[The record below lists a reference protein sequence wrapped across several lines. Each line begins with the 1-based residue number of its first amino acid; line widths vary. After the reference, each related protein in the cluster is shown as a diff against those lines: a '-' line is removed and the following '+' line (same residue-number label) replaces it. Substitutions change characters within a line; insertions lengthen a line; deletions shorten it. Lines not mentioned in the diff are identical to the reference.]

1 MWIKNLLE
9 RQQHCPKCFKQS
21 FFFFNETTIKMSF
34 CGKNSCKTP
43 SQRHDKYEGFCEC
56 MYQYGEKKVKI
67 NIKFASL
74 SVGNW
79 LILIPQL

>member
-1 MWIKNLLE
+1 
-9 RQQHCPKCFKQS
+9 
-21 FFFFNETTIKMSF
+21 MSF